1 MNGEERAPSFG
12 RFHPLGNSVVQVLVD
27 IRCGDWVNWG
37 STHFSLCVREGFV
50 EDDIDVI
57 KRWKLGNVLEAR
69 RRIDIDD
76 RKHQKQN
83 KSVFPSYTHGRPRA
97 AGHGS
102 MRRAGVSTRDTR
114 PGSRLKARVPT
125 GTALKEYY
133 QGTPMGI
140 APINP

>member
-12 RFHPLGNSVVQVLVD
+12 RFHPLGDSVVQVLVN
-27 IRCGDWVNWG
+27 IRCGDWVYWG

-57 KRWKLGNVLEAR
+57 KPWKLGNVLEAR

-83 KSVFPSYTHGRPRA
+83 ESVSPSYTHGRPRA
-97 AGHGS
+97 A
-102 MRRAGVSTRDTR
+102 RARLHAARCVSTRDTR
-114 PGSRLKARVPT
+114 PWFQAKGARPT
-125 GTALKEYY
+125 LG
-133 QGTPMGI
+133 QR
-140 APINP
+140 